1 MCDFDSQ
8 NDPRSQIMHMKK
20 IQAEGLEL
28 FIKKNADYGSSYKQY
43 GLIGVLVRLQDK
55 INRALHITQHGIHV
69 KDETL
74 RDTLIDLHNYA
85 AMALM
90 ESESEPTVPSL
101 PSNQNHMVPSL
112 PSNQNHM
119 VPSLPSNQNHMVPS
133 LHSNQNNMVP
143 SLHSNQNHMV
153 PNIPITHSSEH
164 PAINSKSLLHLE
176 LPQVQKSISDPPRKS
191 YDYLGFDIK
200 FNEAYD
206 ECNHRN
212 INLR

>member
-8 NDPRSQIMHMKK
+8 NDPRSQIVHMKK

-28 FIKKNADYGSSYKQY
+28 FIKKNADYGNSYKQY

-55 INRALHITQHGIHV
+55 INRALHISQHGIHV
-69 KDETL
+69 KDESL

-90 ESESEPTVPSL
+90 ESESEPTVSSL
-101 PSNQNHMVPSL
+101 PLNQNSYGSSSEPMVPT
-112 PSNQNHM
+112 QN
-119 VPSLPSNQNHMVPS
+119 PGSEPPTCN
-133 LHSNQNNMVP
+133 
-143 SLHSNQNHMV
+143 
-153 PNIPITHSSEH
+153 SSEF
-164 PAINSKSLLHLE
+164 PKLTPIQRAA
-176 LPQVQKSISDPPRKS
+176 LPTIGNISEPPRH
-191 YDYLGFDIK
+191 DFDIK
-200 FNEAYD
+200 FNMEAYE

>member
-1 MCDFDSQ
+1 MCDFNAE
-8 NDPRSQIMHMKK
+8 NDPRSQIIHMKK

-28 FIKKNADYGSSYKQY
+28 FIKKNADYGNSYKQF

-55 INRALHITQHGIHV
+55 INRALHVTQNSIQV

-90 ESESEPTVPSL
+90 EMEPCQQMMFRLRSEPTVPNL
-101 PSNQNHMVPSL
+101 PTNGSNSEPHQNPGSKPSL
-112 PSNQNHM
+112 QSEPA
-119 VPSLPSNQNHMVPS
+119 
-133 LHSNQNNMVP
+133 
-143 SLHSNQNHMV
+143 V
-153 PNIPITHSSEH
+153 PNIPNESYTFCPIVDKLT
-164 PAINSKSLLHLE
+164 PAQRAA
-176 LPQVQKSISDPPRKS
+176 LPDVRKSISDPPLRS
-191 YDYLGFDIK
+191 SD
-200 FNEAYD
+200 AYE

>member
-8 NDPRSQIMHMKK
+8 NDPRSQIVHMKK

-28 FIKKNADYGSSYKQY
+28 FIKKNADYGNSYKQY

-55 INRALHITQHGIHV
+55 INRALHITQNGIHV
-69 KDETL
+69 KDESL

-90 ESESEPTVPSL
+90 ESEPTVPSL
-101 PSNQNHMVPSL
+101 PSNHMVST
-112 PSNQNHM
+112 QNLDSES
-119 VPSLPSNQNHMVPS
+119 PT
-133 LHSNQNNMVP
+133 
-143 SLHSNQNHMV
+143 
-153 PNIPITHSSEH
+153 NIKLEDKFPKLTPVERA
-164 PAINSKSLLHLE
+164 AIRS
-176 LPQVQKSISDPPRKS
+176 SDPRKRQES
-191 YDYLGFDIK
+191 DFDIK
-200 FNEAYD
+200 YNMEAYE

>member
-8 NDPRSQIMHMKK
+8 NDPRSQIVHMKK

-90 ESESEPTVPSL
+90 ESESEPTVPA
-101 PSNQNHMVPSL
+101 QNLGSEP
-112 PSNQNHM
+112 
-119 VPSLPSNQNHMVPS
+119 
-133 LHSNQNNMVP
+133 
-143 SLHSNQNHMV
+143 
-153 PNIPITHSSEH
+153 PICINSSEF
-164 PAINSKSLLHLE
+164 PKLTPIERAS
-176 LPQVQKSISDPPRKS
+176 QVRLSDPPRKR
-191 YDYLGFDIK
+191 YETLDFDIK
-200 FNEAYD
+200 FNETYE

-212 INLR
+212 INLK

>member
-1 MCDFDSQ
+1 MCDFESH
-8 NDPRSQIMHMKK
+8 NDPRSQIVHMKK

-28 FIKKNADYGSSYKQY
+28 FIKKNADYGNSYKQY

-55 INRALHITQHGIHV
+55 INRALHITQNGIHV

-90 ESESEPTVPSL
+90 ESVQNPGSEPPTHNSEEFPKL
-101 PSNQNHMVPSL
+101 
-112 PSNQNHM
+112 
-119 VPSLPSNQNHMVPS
+119 
-133 LHSNQNNMVP
+133 
-143 SLHSNQNHMV
+143 
-153 PNIPITHSSEH
+153 IPIERA
-164 PAINSKSLLHLE
+164 AIGS
-176 LPQVQKSISDPPRKS
+176 SDPHRKRQDS
-191 YDYLGFDIK
+191 YFDIK
-200 FNEAYD
+200 YNMEAYE

>member
-1 MCDFDSQ
+1 MSDFDSHG
-8 NDPRSQIMHMKK
+8 QIMHMKK

-28 FIKKNADYGSSYKQY
+28 FIKKNADYGNSYKQY

-101 PSNQNHMVPSL
+101 PL
-112 PSNQNHM
+112 
-119 VPSLPSNQNHMVPS
+119 
-133 LHSNQNNMVP
+133 
-143 SLHSNQNHMV
+143 
-153 PNIPITHSSEH
+153 EH
-164 PAINSKSLLHLE
+164 PNHKEEFPKLTPIERAAFG
-176 LPQVQKSISDPPRKS
+176 QVQDRSISDRPRKR
-191 YDYLGFDIK
+191 YETLDFDIT
-200 FNEAYD
+200 FNEAYE

-212 INLR
+212 INSK

>member
-8 NDPRSQIMHMKK
+8 NDPRSQIVHMKK

-28 FIKKNADYGSSYKQY
+28 FIKKNADYGNSYKQY

-55 INRALHITQHGIHV
+55 INRALHITQNGIHV

-90 ESESEPTVPSL
+90 ESAQNPGSNSEPTVPNLPITNHDESLKILTPVL
-101 PSNQNHMVPSL
+101 PSLS
-112 PSNQNHM
+112 
-119 VPSLPSNQNHMVPS
+119 
-133 LHSNQNNMVP
+133 
-143 SLHSNQNHMV
+143 
-153 PNIPITHSSEH
+153 
-164 PAINSKSLLHLE
+164 
-176 LPQVQKSISDPPRKS
+176 QVRTSISDPPIRKRYES
-191 YDYLGFDIK
+191 LDFDIK
-200 FNEAYD
+200 FNMEAYD
-206 ECNHRN
+206 ECNNRN

>member
-1 MCDFDSQ
+1 MCDYNVE
-8 NDPRSQIMHMKK
+8 NDPRSQIVHMKK

-28 FIKKNADYGSSYKQY
+28 FIKKNADYGNSYKQF

-55 INRALHITQHGIHV
+55 MNRAMNITQNSIQV

-90 ESESEPTVPSL
+90 EMEPCQQMMFRIRTNGSEPPSQSES
-101 PSNQNHMVPSL
+101 MVPTQNPGSEPPLQSDVLDRLTPAQRAAL
-112 PSNQNHM
+112 PD
-119 VPSLPSNQNHMVPS
+119 
-133 LHSNQNNMVP
+133 
-143 SLHSNQNHMV
+143 
-153 PNIPITHSSEH
+153 
-164 PAINSKSLLHLE
+164 
-176 LPQVQKSISDPPRKS
+176 VQTTSDPQN
-191 YDYLGFDIK
+191 D
-200 FNEAYD
+200 AYE

>member
-8 NDPRSQIMHMKK
+8 PDPRSQIVHMKK

-69 KDETL
+69 KDESL

-90 ESESEPTVPSL
+90 ESDQNLTGPSL
-101 PSNQNHMVPSL
+101 PTN
-112 PSNQNHM
+112 
-119 VPSLPSNQNHMVPS
+119 
-133 LHSNQNNMVP
+133 
-143 SLHSNQNHMV
+143 
-153 PNIPITHSSEH
+153 SSEF
-164 PAINSKSLLHLE
+164 PKLTPIERAAQFRPISQQ
-176 LPQVQKSISDPPRKS
+176 PIRQMYDSID
-191 YDYLGFDIK
+191 
-200 FNEAYD
+200 E

>member
-8 NDPRSQIMHMKK
+8 NDPRSQIVHMKK

-28 FIKKNADYGSSYKQY
+28 FIKKNADYGNSYKQY

-101 PSNQNHMVPSL
+101 PLNQNHTVPA
-112 PSNQNHM
+112 
-119 VPSLPSNQNHMVPS
+119 
-133 LHSNQNNMVP
+133 
-143 SLHSNQNHMV
+143 
-153 PNIPITHSSEH
+153 PNLGSEPPTCNSSEF
-164 PAINSKSLLHLE
+164 PKLTPIQRAAFG
-176 LPQVQKSISDPPRKS
+176 QVQDRSISDPPRKRH
-191 YDYLGFDIK
+191 DFDIK
-200 FNEAYD
+200 FNMEAYE